1 MRREFASNIYAVL
14 AVLATG
20 LMWPALSVV
29 AADSEPSGQPVGG
42 LEEIVVTA
50 QKRSENAQTVP
61 IVVTAI
67 GAGDLAAAKIETT
80 QDLQFLAPA
89 LVYSSASGYAM
100 PYLRGIG
107 SAFTMPNADASVAT
121 YIDGAYVASDQ
132 GTIENLLGVQRVEV
146 LEGPQGTLYGR
157 NAIGGAIN
165 VITLTPTQTPDGQL
179 TLSTGNYARKEAS
192 GSISGGVT
200 DDLAVGLYAA
210 GIEMNPYVTPLT
222 PLSSVDPSHETEWGV
237 RLKAVY
243 TPTSRLTLTGSLEAT
258 KTRSYD
264 EDAYRELSPNALVFQ
279 LFPGTPR
286 GGAPYTAAGSLPV
299 RAEIKQQA
307 ATLREE
313 YDFDWANL
321 VGISNYRNLTD
332 YGALDLSASA
342 LPLLGGAVSPQT
354 SRQYSQEL
362 QLLSPAGSYIKWIGG
377 LFVFHERGA
386 DYPDQTYTA
395 VLYGPE
401 FLSSNVY
408 GAVDT
413 DSYAAFGQATIPLDV
428 VTEGLHVTLG
438 ARYTNDYKKYSAYT
452 TTTDAAGTVL
462 GPVTGYPTTDHTWS
476 QVTPKASLEYQRGEQ
491 LYYVSYS
498 QGFKSGAY
506 NITTPTAAG
515 PVNPEKLNDYE
526 IGMKSRF
533 WDGRI
538 QWNTGAYYYDYKNL
552 QVQITDFAHA
562 GSTLLENAADAKAYG
577 LESSFAI
584 RVTDQLRIN
593 ASAIWS
599 HTEYT
604 KFDDFASV
612 NPVTLAAE
620 TVNATG
626 NELQEA
632 PNFAGSIGPDY
643 EATLGGGTLH
653 ASANVYYN
661 AGYYWTAA
669 NTFKQSPYTLVNA
682 SAGYTFPGQHWTVTA
697 WGKNL
702 TNRLYETGIETIAT
716 FGVYAQDA
724 PPRMYGLSVKYG
736 FH

>member
-1 MRREFASNIYAVL
+1 MGREFGSDVYALLVVL
-14 AVLATG
+14 GSMSAAVR
-20 LMWPALSVV
+20 SVG
-29 AADSEPSGQPVGG
+29 AESTSADQPVGG
-42 LEEIVVTA
+42 LAEIVVTA
-50 QKRSENAQTVP
+50 QKRSENVQTVP

-67 GAGDLAAAKIETT
+67 GAGDLAAAKIDTT
-80 QDLQFLAPA
+80 QDLQFMAPA

-132 GTIENLLGVQRVEV
+132 GTIENLLGIQRVEV

-165 VITLTPTQTPDGQL
+165 VVTLTPTQAADGQL

-192 GSISGGVT
+192 GNLSGGVT

-210 GIEMNPYVTPLT
+210 GSEMNPYVIPITPLDA
-222 PLSSVDPSHETEWGV
+222 VDPSHETEWGV

-243 TPTSRLTLTGSLEAT
+243 TPTGRLTLTGSVEAT

-279 LFPGTPR
+279 LIPGLPR
-286 GGAPYTAAGSLPV
+286 GAAPYTAAGSLPV
-299 RAEIKQQA
+299 RAEIRQQA
-307 ATLREE
+307 VTLREE

-321 VGISNYRNLTD
+321 VGISNYRNLVD

-342 LPLLGGAVSPQT
+342 VPFLGGAVSPQT

-362 QLLSPAGSYIKWIGG
+362 QLLSPAASRIKWIAG

-386 DYPDQTYTA
+386 DFPDQTYSG
-395 VLYGPE
+395 VLFGPE
-401 FLSSNVY
+401 FLASNVY

-413 DSYAAFGQATIPLDV
+413 DSYAAFGQTTLPLDLV
-428 VTEGLHVTLG
+428 AEGLHLTLG
-438 ARYTNDYKKYSAYT
+438 ARYTSDYKRYSAYT

-462 GPVTGYPTTDHTWS
+462 GPQTNFPTIDRTWS
-476 QVTPKASLEYQRGEQ
+476 QFTPKASLEYQSGEQ
-491 LYYVSYS
+491 LYYLSYS

-506 NITTPTAAG
+506 NITTPTAPG

-533 WDGRI
+533 WDGRM
-538 QWNTGAYYYDYKNL
+538 QWDTGAYYYDYKNL

-562 GSTLLENAADAKAYG
+562 GSTLLENAANAKAYG
-577 LESSFAI
+577 VETSFAFQ
-584 RVTDQLRIN
+584 VTDELRFN
-593 ASAIWS
+593 AAAIWS
-599 HTEYT
+599 HAEYT
-604 KFDDFASV
+604 RFDDFASV

-620 TVNATG
+620 TVDATG
-626 NELQEA
+626 KELQEA

-643 EATLGGGTLH
+643 ETALGGGTLH
-653 ASANVYYN
+653 AGANVYYN

-669 NTFKQSPYTLVNA
+669 NTFRQGPYALVNA
-682 SAGYTFPGQHWTVTA
+682 SVAFTFPGQHWTVTA

-702 TNRLYETGIETIAT
+702 TDRLYESGIETIAS

-736 FH
+736 YH

>member
-1 MRREFASNIYAVL
+1 MRRNSASELYAML
-14 AVLATG
+14 AVLSTG
-20 LMWPALSVV
+20 SMSPQVS
-29 AADSEPSGQPVGG
+29 AAAAESESADQQGGG
-42 LEEIVVTA
+42 LAEIVVTA
-50 QKRSENAQTVP
+50 QKRSENVQTVP

-67 GAGDLAAAKIETT
+67 GAADLAAAKIDTT

-165 VITLTPTQTPDGQL
+165 VITLTPAQAPAGQL

-192 GSISGGVT
+192 GNLSGGIT
-200 DDLAVGLYAA
+200 EDLAVGLYAA
-210 GIEMNPYVTPLT
+210 GSEMNPYVTPIT
-222 PLSSVDPSHETEWGV
+222 PLNSLDPSHETEWGV

-243 TPTSRLTLTGSLEAT
+243 TPFSRFTLTGSVEAT

-279 LFPGTPR
+279 LIPGIPR

-299 RAEIKQQA
+299 RAEIRQQA

-313 YDFDWANL
+313 YDFDWADL
-321 VGISNYRNLTD
+321 VGISNYRNLID

-342 LPLLGGAVSPQT
+342 VPFLGGAVSPQT

-362 QLLSPAGSYIKWIGG
+362 QLLSPDSSRIKWIAG
-377 LFVFHERGA
+377 LFAFHERGA
-386 DYPDQTYTA
+386 DFPDQTYSG
-395 VLYGPE
+395 VLFGPE

-408 GAVDT
+408 GAVET
-413 DSYAAFGQATIPLDV
+413 DSYAAFGQATLPLDL
-428 VTEGLHVTLG
+428 VTQGLRVTFG
-438 ARYTNDYKKYSAYT
+438 ARYTSDYKRFSAYT
-452 TTTDAAGTVL
+452 TTTDANGTVL
-462 GPVTGYPTTDHTWS
+462 GPVTDFPATDRTWS
-476 QVTPKASLEYQRGEQ
+476 QFTPKVSLEYLAGEQ
-491 LYYVSYS
+491 LYYLSYS

-533 WDGRI
+533 LDGRI
-538 QWNTGAYYYDYKNL
+538 QWDTGAYYYDYKNL

-562 GSTLLENAADAKAYG
+562 GATLLENAADAKAYG
-577 LESSFAI
+577 LESTFAI
-584 RVTDQLRIN
+584 RVTDALRVD
-593 ASAIWS
+593 ASAILS
-599 HTEYT
+599 HAEYT
-604 KFDDFASV
+604 QFNDFASV
-612 NPVTLAAE
+612 DPVTLAAE

-626 NELQEA
+626 KELQEA
-632 PNFAGSIGPDY
+632 PNFAGSVGPDY
-643 EATLGGGTLH
+643 EMPLGGGTLR

-669 NTFKQSPYTLVNA
+669 NTFRQSPYTLVNA
-682 SAGYTFPGQHWTVTA
+682 SLAYTFPGEHWTVTA

-702 TNRLYETGIETIAT
+702 TNQLYESGIETIAS

-724 PPRMYGLSVKYG
+724 PPRMYGVSLKYG
-736 FH
+736 TH